1 MQRMAEEERV
11 AKARAWA
18 SDYDI
23 ARKRM
28 EAIARQR
35 FWVDRGVPSE
45 LAEKLAAELLL
56 TPEQLSRESEVFDV
70 NLATEKL
77 RMIDVARR
85 LFAERNLRFP
95 VL

>member
-1 MQRMAEEERV
+1 MAEEERV
-11 AKARAWA
+11 KKARNWA
-18 SDYDI
+18 ADYDV

-56 TPEQLSRESEVFDV
+56 TPEQLSRESERFDP

-85 LFAERNLRFP
+85 LFTERGLPFP
-95 VL
+95 VS